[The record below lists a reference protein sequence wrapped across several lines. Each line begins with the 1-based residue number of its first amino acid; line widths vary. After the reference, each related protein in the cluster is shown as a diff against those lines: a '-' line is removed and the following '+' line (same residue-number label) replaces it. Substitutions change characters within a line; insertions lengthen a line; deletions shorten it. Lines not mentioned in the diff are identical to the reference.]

1 MNISR
6 RKATPTAAKTDNN
19 SSSNLTSK
27 PAPCQARCAVL
38 DQPRPANHDGA
49 RGSHLGTLNLPADPV
64 PAQPGHGADNQHD
77 GYAAAAGFH
86 GDGRRTSAR
95 ILSLSACTAS
105 HPAAWRVAGAT
116 ADDCSATRGAKHADS
131 GANACARGPR
141 GAKCAGGTRHAR
153 GARCC
158 CRAADN
164 DGAGAAASA
173 GAAGAAWGSAPGEAD
188 HSTGESPLIFNP
200 TLT

>member
-1 MNISR
+1 MNTFC
-6 RKATPTAAKTDNN
+6 RKATATAAKTDNN

-38 DQPRPANHDGA
+38 NQPRPANHDGA
-49 RGSHLGTLNLPADPV
+49 RGSHLGTLHLPADPV
-64 PAQPGHGADNQHD
+64 PAQPSHRADNQHD
-77 GYAAAAGFH
+77 GDTAAASVH
-86 GDGRRTSAR
+86 GDGRRTSAC
-95 ILSLSACTAS
+95 ILSLSACPAS
-105 HPAAWRVAGAT
+105 HPATWRAAGST
-116 ADDCSATRGAKHADS
+116 ADDCVAARGSKHADP

-141 GAKCAGGTRHAR
+141 GAKCARSARHAR

-173 GAAGAAWGSAPGEAD
+173 GAAGAAWGAAPGEAD
-188 HSTGESPLIFNP
+188 HSAGESPLIFSL